1 MKNFKKKLFDNY
13 FLTSRNNNNTYRFI
27 NNFCFNY
34 EKKKYFKNINLKEF
48 EILDK
53 IDIRFIFYI
62 FKLFLFGTF
71 FFKDKISKI
80 EYNNIHIGRYLISST
95 YRSSKSYSSIF
106 YFYYELLKNVYR
118 SSKIFY
124 SIKFYS
130 KNFQIRSFY
139 LEHCYYLNGIIYDYF
154 YKRKIRIYSNHY
166 PHNIFLIKPKT
177 KYKNYSEYLKIPYF
191 NKKLLNSSN
200 TIKNVNKIFNNF
212 TKHNPYMDETKY
224 LRANKNFFNNIKKF
238 DYIIYPHSFTDAQLI
253 YGYDG
258 FSNSYDWLDFTLKE
272 LNKTNKKVLIKSHPN
287 FYLKSHPI
295 FEWDRKIYKKIID
308 KYSFNKNFLFV
319 QIPIKNSDIK
329 KFVRKDAVIIT
340 RYGTVEIEMSFYNF
354 KIISSKKS
362 FFSEKYK
369 ISNKWN
375 NKNEYEILLHKD
387 WKDLR
392 FSNKNDT
399 LNVCNKLYFNSGYF
413 EKNFYLNIL
422 KSKMIKNKQISKYDK
437 YNEIMEKF
445 NKILNPSILK
455 MKLALD
461 IEEFN

>member
-1 MKNFKKKLFDNY
+1 M
-13 FLTSRNNNNTYRFI
+13 
-27 NNFCFNY
+27 
-34 EKKKYFKNINLKEF
+34 
-48 EILDK
+48 
-53 IDIRFIFYI
+53 
-62 FKLFLFGTF
+62 
-71 FFKDKISKI
+71 
-80 EYNNIHIGRYLISST
+80 
-95 YRSSKSYSSIF
+95 
-106 YFYYELLKNVYR
+106 
-118 SSKIFY
+118 
-124 SIKFYS
+124 
-130 KNFQIRSFY
+130 
-139 LEHCYYLNGIIYDYF
+139 
-154 YKRKIRIYSNHY
+154 
-166 PHNIFLIKPKT
+166 
-177 KYKNYSEYLKIPYF
+177 
-191 NKKLLNSSN
+191 
-200 TIKNVNKIFNNF
+200 NKIFNNF

-238 DYIIYPHSFTDAQLI
+238 GYIIYPHSFTDAQLI

-399 LNVCNKLYFNSGYF
+399 LNVCNKLYFNCRYF